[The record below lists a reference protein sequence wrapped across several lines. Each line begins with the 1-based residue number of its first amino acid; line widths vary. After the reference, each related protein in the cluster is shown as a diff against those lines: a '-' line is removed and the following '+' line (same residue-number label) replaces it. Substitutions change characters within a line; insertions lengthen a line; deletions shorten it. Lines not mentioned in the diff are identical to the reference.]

1 MFGLLKKYDV
11 HMCSEVKGRILLDG
25 NPVYGTQILRDLS
38 YVDDVVVTDETE
50 TDRDGYFSM
59 PAVTITSKKPGDM
72 FVHDVVMQH
81 INVLY
86 DGVTYKLWNTRL
98 LGIEPFA
105 EVEAKLKSLNGDLAN
120 SEVQFTFP
128 NKQNPNLEFDGES
141 ICRWDNDFEIFE
153 IVDDGTQFF
162 SS

>member
-1 MFGLLKKYDV
+1 MFGLIKKYNV
-11 HMCSEVKGRILLDG
+11 HMCSEVKGIVTLDG
-25 NPVYGTQILRDLS
+25 EPVEGAKILRELS
-38 YVDDVVVTDETE
+38 YADDVIEADETE
-50 TDRDGYFSM
+50 TDNNGYFLM
-59 PAVTITSKKPGDM
+59 PVVTITSKKPGDM
-72 FVHDVVMQH
+72 FVHDVVKQH

-86 DGVTYKLWNTRL
+86 EGNTYKLWKTRL

-105 EVEAKLKSLNGDLAN
+105 EVEEKLTSLNGDLSN

-128 NKQNPNLEFDGES
+128 NKQNPNLEFDGVS

-153 IVDDGTQFF
+153 LIDDDTQFF

>member
-1 MFGLLKKYDV
+1 MFGLIKKYNV
-11 HMCSEVKGRILLDG
+11 HMCSEVKGRLLQD
-25 NPVYGTQILRDLS
+25 NKPVIGAQILRELS
-38 YVDDVVVTDETE
+38 YAYDIVERDETVTDNE
-50 TDRDGYFSM
+50 GYFVM
-59 PAVTITSKKPGDM
+59 PEVSITSKKPGDM
-72 FVHDVVMQH
+72 FVHDVVIQH

-86 DGVTYKLWNTRL
+86 EGITYKLWNTRL

-105 EVEAKLKSLNGDLAN
+105 EVEAKLQSLNGDLSDKA
-120 SEVQFTFP
+120 VQFTFP
-128 NKQNPNLEFDGES
+128 NTQNPNLEFDGES

>member
-1 MFGLLKKYDV
+1 MFGFIKIFNV
-11 HMCSEVKGRILLDG
+11 HMCSEVKGRISHDCKPLSG
-25 NPVYGTQILRDLS
+25 AQILREIS
-38 YVDDVVVTDETE
+38 YADDIVERDETVTDNE
-50 TDRDGYFSM
+50 GYFVM
-59 PAVTITSKKPGDM
+59 PEVSITSKKPGDI
-72 FVHDVVMQH
+72 FVHDVVIQH

-86 DGVTYKLWNTRL
+86 KGVTYKLWNTRL
-98 LGIEPFA
+98 LGIEPFE
-105 EVEAKLKSLNGDLAN
+105 EVEAKLQSLNGDLSDKA
-120 SEVQFTFP
+120 VQFTFS